1 MKLKP
6 VNCVAQEYV
15 EPGREKYIGS
25 WKLISAI
32 PGQKSREGNEMIKKS
47 LIAIALVAF
56 LATTVQALYKE
67 DLLAEDPWIKSDW
80 KEIYIAWPYE
90 YKALTLCT
98 VPVYMNVGNYVQ
110 IKECADL
117 KIELEQIDC
126 EGLPDDILN
135 GDDPADFFPCYYG
148 DTEMEIRANF
158 EVKLGADL
166 NEIGPVLNG
175 TQVDFTEDVIGPN
188 TDYEKTK
195 LYMYAWEAEIWQV
208 TSKSEVKVGEIEITV
223 KPNAQ

>member
-15 EPGREKYIGS
+15 GPGREKYIGS

-56 LATTVQALYKE
+56 LATTVQA
-67 DLLAEDPWIKSDW
+67 DDPYIKQDW
-80 KEIYIAWPYE
+80 KEIWIAWPYE
-90 YKALTLCT
+90 YKALTICT

-110 IKECADL
+110 IEDCDDIEL
-117 KIELEQIDC
+117 ELEQIDC

-135 GDDPADFFPCYYG
+135 GDDPADFFPCYH
-148 DTEMEIRANF
+148 DCAEFEIRANF

-166 NEIGPVLNG
+166 NEVGPVLNG
-175 TQVDFTEDVIGPN
+175 TKVYFTDDVIGPN
-188 TDYEKTK
+188 TDYEKIS
-195 LYMYAWEAEIWQV
+195 LCMYAWEAEIWKV
-208 TSKSEVKVGEIEITV
+208 SSKKDMLVGTIDITV
-223 KPNAQ
+223 KPNA